1 MSPTTSGKKMA
12 TDTKKTKTDIAP
24 KSDTAPKV
32 KDTPVKEASTPEAA
46 KEASTPKSGE
56 KTGGEKTGGE
66 KTGGEK
72 TGGEKTGGEKTGGET
87 TGAAPANYS
96 RGEGQKPVT
105 AAYKENWNVIFGKK
119 KKSKKNVA
127 KKKR

>member
-46 KEASTPKSGE
+46 KEASTPKSGD
-56 KTGGEKTGGE
+56 KTGGD
-66 KTGGEK
+66 
-72 TGGEKTGGEKTGGET
+72 KTGGEKTGGET
-87 TGAAPANYS
+87 TVAAPANYS

>member
-1 MSPTTSGKKMA
+1 MA
-12 TDTKKTKTDIAP
+12 TDTKKTKTDTAP
-24 KSDTAPKV
+24 KKDTAAKV
-32 KDTPVKEASTPEAA
+32 KDTAVKEAPTPEAA
-46 KEASTPKSGE
+46 KASTPK
-56 KTGGEKTGGE
+56 GGET
-66 KTGGEK
+66 
-72 TGGEKTGGEKTGGET
+72 TGGET

-119 KKSKKNVA
+119 NKKNVT